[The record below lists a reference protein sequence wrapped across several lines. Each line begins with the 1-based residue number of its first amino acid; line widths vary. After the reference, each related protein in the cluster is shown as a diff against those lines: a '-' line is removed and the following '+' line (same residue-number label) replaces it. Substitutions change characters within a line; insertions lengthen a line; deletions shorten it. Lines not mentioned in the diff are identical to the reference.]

1 MNEMSINAF
10 FPFSSDYIRVKTFFL
25 TFAIPE
31 LHPGL
36 YAGPSYMRV
45 FTVDHASHFRD
56 LGYVFVVNVEV
67 VLVTFVVEGLGCS
80 DSDLCTL
87 QLNVLSCS
95 DGVQGHKDML
105 LSVIGTQMRLS
116 VEQEN

>member
-1 MNEMSINAF
+1 MSINAF

-45 FTVDHASHFRD
+45 FTVTHFMVQPMTS
-56 LGYVFVVNVEV
+56 LQKMNQHLAHKEP
-67 VLVTFVVEGLGCS
+67 LVI
-80 DSDLCTL
+80 
-87 QLNVLSCS
+87 N
-95 DGVQGHKDML
+95 
-105 LSVIGTQMRLS
+105 
-116 VEQEN
+116 

>member
-1 MNEMSINAF
+1 MSINAF

-45 FTVDHASHFRD
+45 FTVLRAFFFFFFFENQTAR
-56 LGYVFVVNVEV
+56 
-67 VLVTFVVEGLGCS
+67 
-80 DSDLCTL
+80 L
-87 QLNVLSCS
+87 QLHAEPQRRGRHVYC
-95 DGVQGHKDML
+95 GK
-105 LSVIGTQMRLS
+105 RAC
-116 VEQEN
+116 

>member
-45 FTVDHASHFRD
+45 FTVRA
-56 LGYVFVVNVEV
+56 YI
-67 VLVTFVVEGLGCS
+67 
-80 DSDLCTL
+80 
-87 QLNVLSCS
+87 QP
-95 DGVQGHKDML
+95 
-105 LSVIGTQMRLS
+105 
-116 VEQEN
+116 

>member
-45 FTVDHASHFRD
+45 FTVFH
-56 LGYVFVVNVEV
+56 
-67 VLVTFVVEGLGCS
+67 
-80 DSDLCTL
+80 
-87 QLNVLSCS
+87 NVLTRL
-95 DGVQGHKDML
+95 KL
-105 LSVIGTQMRLS
+105 LKSSI
-116 VEQEN
+116 